1 MEGLIPYIL
10 HAIKKQRPHRT
21 YKSFSE
27 GSSRSYHLLIG
38 SGDSINGSSHR
49 RTRSEFQPPAMELL
63 EQRSALEYVRSS
75 SLRKRSVNSPTV
87 ASESKFGTTAYHGRQ
102 NLHFLHMCCFFQS
115 ANGVDRDWDGPV
127 QRGFDHMLNWVWD
140 IRIIHSYKEAN
151 QCADWLADSS
161 FRFNVGY
168 HVLDHPPDDMVGF
181 LAQDRIGVSFPRFC
195 TLF

>member
-1 MEGLIPYIL
+1 MNHAHYKRSLVVTIYYIPKNPYQIYKVSLKSKEEEEEEQGEMEGLIPYIL

-102 NLHFLHMCCFFQS
+102 S
-115 ANGVDRDWDGPV
+115 
-127 QRGFDHMLNWVWD
+127 
-140 IRIIHSYKEAN
+140 K
-151 QCADWLADSS
+151 
-161 FRFNVGY
+161 
-168 HVLDHPPDDMVGF
+168 
-181 LAQDRIGVSFPRFC
+181 FPGM
-195 TLF
+195 